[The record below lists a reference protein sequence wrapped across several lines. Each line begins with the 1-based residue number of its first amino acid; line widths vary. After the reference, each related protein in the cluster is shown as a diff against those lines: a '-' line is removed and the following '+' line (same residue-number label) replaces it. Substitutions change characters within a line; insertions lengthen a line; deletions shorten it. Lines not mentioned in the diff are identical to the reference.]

1 VTRDPIREGDIVRV
15 TDPRDG
21 IEHEGIADGGPE
33 HGEVWVRFT
42 TKGREIPVP
51 AKYVTKVRDAW

>member
-1 VTRDPIREGDIVRV
+1 MTRDPIREGDIVRV

-21 IEHEGIADGGPE
+21 IEHEAIADGGPE

-51 AKYVTKVRDAW
+51 AKYVTKVRNAW

>member
-1 VTRDPIREGDIVRV
+1 MTRDPIREGDIVRV

-33 HGEVWVRFT
+33 NGEVWVRFT